1 MAPDRRSIVPERLRV
16 IGREGNLTFR
26 ALRTSRLSMAGL
38 FILLA
43 LAVVALLAPVIASQH
58 PAYVDVNGQI
68 QQRWTFHNTCPLA
81 YQDAPPTPPILI
93 GETNVTTY
101 TGEALGFTAVA
112 SDPDLPANL
121 LTWTWNWGDLSS
133 NITGGT
139 PDTTNSADHVWSAPG
154 LYRVTLTVSDGFGNA
169 ASRNSA
175 NVTVEAAPIG
185 LGTIRGAV
193 TSNTSASVIAG
204 AQVFAS
210 PGGFAAITASN
221 GTYSISAPAGTY
233 SLTTQ
238 AWLFS
243 SRSTSAV
250 SVSANST
257 TTVDVALGPDVGW
270 IVGNVNSSDGNRIAR
285 ARVTATGATGLQVA
299 IGGNA
304 LGAYNLSVPSGTY
317 SINATDAQN
326 RYHSGFA
333 ANITIPSGRA
343 VEVPFSLPPITFD
356 CQILLAP
363 SLAHPFGTD
372 ELGVDLMSKA
382 VHAAQ
387 IDIILPFEVM
397 IPSAAIGI
405 VIGGIAGYFEHA
417 FGEILMR
424 VTDVFLAVPS
434 IVLALTLAAAL
445 GPSLDH
451 IVLAMIATWW
461 AWYARLIYGETRKMK
476 HRDFVEVARSSGL
489 SGSSIFFRHIMSNV
503 LSPAI
508 IQATADLGSVLLSV
522 AALCF
527 LGLGPDVNTAEWGV
541 IIERSLYYLF
551 TAWWYPVFPGIFL
564 ITTAL
569 AFNLLG
575 DGLRDVFDPTSRRW
589 LSQAARHLPEVKHR
603 ESPGPMAPNALL
615 KVDDLSITYRTYEGP
630 VHAVRNVSFELNRG
644 EAYGLIGESGSGK
657 STVAL
662 GIMGLLPPQ
671 STQVSSGDVFFVRDR
686 ANDGGFTNL
695 LLLKEDEMNAVR
707 GKDIAM
713 IFQEVSDSLHPA
725 YRVGYQMGQMYL
737 LHQFELILELAA
749 AQVEGTLVERP
760 CDYCGATVKLGDW
773 ICEHCRSVVEPLKEK
788 RHSLADPVPKSFTG
802 SQRGDLMKYRELFL
816 TYSKRSLGPDRPPDK
831 RTRDICRTLA
841 VRDLRRALVPDPERT
856 VDLYPFELS
865 GGMKQRAMIGMMMA
879 SNPKL
884 LIADEPTTALDVVT
898 ERNIL
903 DLIKKF
909 KEELGVSVLLISHDL
924 SVIRRFCDRVGV
936 IYAGKLV
943 EEGPLD
949 QVFSDPWHPYTSGLI
964 KSLPKVRSGG
974 AFVPKGE
981 YYTMQGS
988 LPELKAIPKGCVFA
1002 PRCAR
1007 ATEECLRTDPPLEP
1021 LAPGRTAACFH
1032 PLKEEVGHGG

>member
-1 MAPDRRSIVPERLRV
+1 
-16 IGREGNLTFR
+16 
-26 ALRTSRLSMAGL
+26 MAGL

-43 LAVVALLAPVIASQH
+43 LVVIALAAPLIASQH
-58 PAYVDVNGQI
+58 PTYVNVNGQV
-68 QQRWTFHNTCPLA
+68 QQRWRFHNACPLA
-81 YQDAPPTPPILI
+81 YQDAPPTPPVLI
-93 GETNVTTY
+93 SEANVTAYLGET
-101 TGEALGFTAVA
+101 LGFTAVA
-112 SDPDLPANL
+112 SDPDVPANV
-121 LTWTWNWGDLSS
+121 LTWTWTWGDGLKDT
-133 NITGGT
+133 TGGT
-139 PDTTNSADHVWSAPG
+139 PNTTGSAGHAWS
-154 LYRVTLTVSDGFGNA
+154 TLGTYQLSVSVSDGFVGA
-169 ASRNSA
+169 ASKNTV
-175 NVTVEAAPIG
+175 NVTIKAPPIG
-185 LGTIRGAV
+185 LGMIRGVVADNA
-193 TSNTSASVIAG
+193 SGSAIAG
-204 AQVFAS
+204 AQVFVS
-210 PGGFAAITASN
+210 PGGFAAATARD
-221 GTYSISAPAGTY
+221 GTYSISAPPGTY
-233 SLTTQ
+233 NLTTQ
-238 AWLFS
+238 AWLS
-243 SRSTSAV
+243 APRRTSAV
-250 SVSANST
+250 SVTANST
-257 TTVDVALGPDVGW
+257 TTVDIALDPDVGW
-270 IVGNVNSSDGNRIAR
+270 IEGNVTGSDGGRIGR
-285 ARVTATGATGLQVA
+285 ARVTAIGSTGIRVA
-299 IGGNA
+299 VGGNS
-304 LGAYNLSVPSGTY
+304 LGTYNLSVPSGTY
-317 SINATDAQN
+317 AVNAADAQN
-326 RYHSGFA
+326 RYNSSSVG
-333 ANITIPSGRA
+333 NITIPAGHA
-343 VEVPFSLPPITFD
+343 VVVPFSLPTVTFD
-356 CQILLAP
+356 CQVLLAP

-372 ELGVDLMSKA
+372 EFGVDLLSKII
-382 VHAAQ
+382 HAAQ
-387 IDIILPFEVM
+387 IDMVLPFEVM
-397 IPSAAIGI
+397 IPSAILGI
-405 VIGGIAGYFEHA
+405 VIGGIAGYFERA

-522 AALCF
+522 AALSF

-541 IIERSLYYLF
+541 IIQLSFYHLS
-551 TAWWYPVFPGIFL
+551 AWWYPVFPGIFL

-589 LSQAARHLPEVKHR
+589 LSQAARRLPEVKHR
-603 ESPGPMAPNALL
+603 ESPGPAAPGALL
-615 KVDDLSITYRTYEGP
+615 EVDDLSITYRTYEGP
-630 VHAVRNVSFELNRG
+630 VHAVRNVSFHLNQG

-671 STQVSSGDVFFVRDR
+671 STQVSSGDVFFVRGG
-686 ANDGGFTNL
+686 ANDGGYTNL
-695 LLLKEDEMNAVR
+695 LTLKEDEMNAVR

-737 LHQFELILELAA
+737 LHQFALVLEIAA

-760 CDYCGATVKLGDW
+760 CTSCGATVKEGMW
-773 ICEHCRSVVEPLKEK
+773 ICEHCRSVVEPPAE
-788 RHSLADPVPKSFTG
+788 RRRSLADPVPKSFRG
-802 SQRGDLMKYRELFL
+802 SQRGDLMKYRELFQL
-816 TYSKRSLGPDRPPDK
+816 YSKRKLGPDRPPDK
-831 RTRDICRTLA
+831 RTRDICRSLA

-909 KEELGVSVLLISHDL
+909 KEELGVSILLISHDL

-949 QVFSDPWHPYTSGLI
+949 EIFANPWHPYTSGLI
-964 KSLPKVRSGG
+964 RSLPKVRSGG
-974 AFVPKGE
+974 EFVPKGE

-1002 PRCAR
+1002 PRCVR
-1007 ATEECLRTDPPLEP
+1007 ATEECIKTDPPLNP

>member
-1 MAPDRRSIVPERLRV
+1 
-16 IGREGNLTFR
+16 
-26 ALRTSRLSMAGL
+26 MAGL
-38 FILLA
+38 IILLA
-43 LAVVALLAPVIASQH
+43 LVVVALAAPLIASQH
-58 PAYVDVNGQI
+58 PALVNVNGQI
-68 QQRWTFHNTCPLA
+68 QQRWTFHNACPLA
-81 YQDAPPTPPILI
+81 YQDAPPTPPQVVS
-93 GETNVTTY
+93 EPNVTVY
-101 TGEALGFTAVA
+101 AGEVFGLSAVA
-112 SDPDLPANL
+112 SDSDVPANS
-121 LTWTWNWGDLSS
+121 LTWVWSWGDGSS
-133 NITGGT
+133 SSTGGT
-139 PDTTNSADHVWSAPG
+139 PSTRSNASHVWTTPSTYA
-154 LYRVTLTVSDGFGNA
+154 VTVAVSDGFSGGIPSKNPV
-169 ASRNSA
+169 S
-175 NVTVEAAPIG
+175 VKVEAAPIG
-185 LGTIRGAV
+185 LGTIKGAI
-193 TSNTSASVIAG
+193 TSNASGLGIAG
-204 AQVFAS
+204 AQVVAS
-210 PGGFAAITASN
+210 PGEFAAVTASN
-221 GTYSISAPAGTY
+221 GTYVISAPAGTY
-233 SLTTQ
+233 NLSTR
-238 AWLFS
+238 AWLFATN
-243 SRSTSAV
+243 RAPAV
-250 SVSANST
+250 VVSANGT
-257 TTVDVALGPDVGW
+257 TSVDVALDPDVGW
-270 IVGNVNSSDGNRIAR
+270 IVGNATGSDGGRIGR
-285 ARVTATGATGLQVA
+285 ARVTAFGSTGIQLG
-299 IGGNA
+299 IGGNPS
-304 LGAYNLSVPSGTY
+304 GAYNLTVPSGTY
-317 SINATDAQN
+317 SVNVTDAQN
-326 RYHSGFA
+326 RYNSESV
-333 ANITIPSGRA
+333 ANITVVAGQA
-343 VEVPFSLPPITFD
+343 VSVPVTLSPITFD
-356 CQILLAP
+356 CQVLLAP

-372 ELGVDLMSKA
+372 ELGVDLLSKA

-387 IDIILPFEVM
+387 IDMILPFEVM
-397 IPSAAIGI
+397 LPSAVIGI
-405 VIGGIAGYFEHA
+405 VIGGIAGYFEGA
-417 FGEILMR
+417 FGEVLMR
-424 VTDVFLAVPS
+424 ITDVFLAVPS

-445 GPSLDH
+445 GPSLEH
-451 IVLAMIATWW
+451 IVFAMIATWW

-508 IQATADLGSVLLSV
+508 IQATADLGSVLLSI

-541 IIERSLYYLF
+541 MIQRSLSYLF

-589 LSQAARHLPEVKHR
+589 LSQSARHLPLVEHR
-603 ESPGPMAPNALL
+603 ESPGPAAPASLL

-630 VHAVRNVSFELNRG
+630 VHAVRNVSFDLNQG

-662 GIMGLLPPQ
+662 GIMGLLPRQ
-671 STQVSSGDVFFVRDR
+671 STQVSSGDVFFARGQ
-686 ANDGGFTNL
+686 ANDGGYTNL

-707 GKDIAM
+707 GKEIAM

-737 LHQFELILELAA
+737 LHQFELVLKIAA
-749 AQVEGTLVERP
+749 AQVEGTLTERP
-760 CDYCGATVKLGDW
+760 CGYCGATVPEGVW
-773 ICEHCRSVVEPLKEK
+773 ICETCRSVVEPPEEK
-788 RHSLADPVPKSFTG
+788 RRSLADHVPKSFSG

-816 TYSKRSLGPDRPPDK
+816 TYSKRKLGPDRPPDK
-831 RTRDICRTLA
+831 RTREICRSLA

-856 VDLYPFELS
+856 VDLFPFELS

-949 QVFSDPWHPYTSGLI
+949 EVFSNPWHPYTDGLI
-964 KSLPKVRSGG
+964 KSLPKVRSDGQ
-974 AFVPKGE
+974 FVPRGE
-981 YYTMQGS
+981 YYTMLGS

-1002 PRCAR
+1002 PRCER
-1007 ATEECLRTDPPLEP
+1007 ATEECLRTDPPLET
-1021 LAPGRTAACFH
+1021 LAPRRTAACFH
-1032 PLKEEVGHGG
+1032 PLKEEGNRGG